1 MQGGLKLE
9 IRISNSNTWKRH
21 SQHLIGLF
29 VFTRSN
35 HLIIGGKMLHCT
47 ALQDQDQDS
56 NDRRRP
62 NIV

>member
-21 SQHLIGLF
+21 SQHQIGLF

-35 HLIIGGKMLHCT
+35 RLIIGGKML
-47 ALQDQDQDS
+47 DYRS
-56 NDRRRP
+56 RSRRVM
-62 NIV
+62 IEDGG